1 MAISHA
7 TWDRLAQ
14 EFDTCHMQAPRVDYN
29 KNVAATIE
37 LSLASPMFR
46 ELGPDG
52 HDLLG
57 VVAFFPQGIDKN
69 NLDWF
74 FPTIPDRKNIL
85 DVLSLTYRSNGFITM
100 LAPLR
105 DYLCPEDQTWFPQ
118 LRTAMECLCQFHGA
132 PLLAQTTA
140 GRAGAEARSPPDH
153 HPSSQTTPTGR
164 LRNRHP
170 RPS

>member
-14 EFDTCHMQAPRVDYN
+14 EFDTCRMQVPRVDYN

-46 ELGPDG
+46 ELGPDA
-52 HDLLG
+52 HDLLSI
-57 VVAFFPQGIDKN
+57 VAFFPRGIDEN

-74 FPTIPDRKNIL
+74 FPTIPDRKNVL

-105 DYLCPEDQTWFPQ
+105 DYLHQEDPALSPQ
-118 LRTAMECLCQFHGA
+118 LRTTKECHI
-132 PLLAQTTA
+132 
-140 GRAGAEARSPPDH
+140 R
-153 HPSSQTTPTGR
+153 R
-164 LRNRHP
+164 L
-170 RPS
+170 